1 MYETLMIVGA
11 IVVAVVLIASI
22 LKRETGENRPPCCS
36 CACGR
41 GHKDEGAAE
50 AETPDKGR

>member
-1 MYETLMIVGA
+1 MYQTLMIVGA

-22 LKRETGENRPPCCS
+22 LRRETNENRPPCRS

-41 GHKDEGAAE
+41 VHKDEGAAE
-50 AETPDKGR
+50 AETPDKRR